1 MPQRTTASSTTSAAD
16 KTALVRDLDSRIA
29 DMLAESKSAYSP
41 QKVEMG
47 IDEIER
53 RLRVGGAHLPPC
65 VTRALP
71 CPAAAAG
78 SASSLFVYF
87 SSELPGFLLSLV
99 RPPLSPPPPL
109 TSHHP
114 PTPTRN
120 RISQ

>member
-29 DMLAESKSAYSP
+29 DMLAESKSAYSS

-53 RLRVGGAHLPPC
+53 RLRVGAAHLPPC

-78 SASSLFVYF
+78 SAFYLFIFLPNCPVSSF
-87 SSELPGFLLSLV
+87 
-99 RPPLSPPPPL
+99 PLCGHPSHPPPL